1 MSKERPTSA
10 PANPASIR
18 TAETVAHRFFRQQT
32 DAASTKRNVRRWL
45 VGAVWA
51 GVLVPLLFYL
61 RFGTVN
67 SFGWGATVFF
77 VAYCILAAIGTY
89 FLVRP
94 EYHTPVA
101 VRHDWLDRIGA
112 FWLVACAFGPFF
124 GWVLTSVVSLSASN
138 WRWVYGG
145 RVGLCIGLPV
155 LTALPMLRYARGKGA
170 PIMLA
175 LLCGVTALSVW
186 SGWNTLQDLRA
197 GPTLRATT
205 KTWRTAQP
213 AEELYLPNTERMLTR
228 E

>member
-1 MSKERPTSA
+1 M
-10 PANPASIR
+10 
-18 TAETVAHRFFRQQT
+18 
-32 DAASTKRNVRRWL
+32 
-45 VGAVWA
+45 
-51 GVLVPLLFYL
+51 
-61 RFGTVN
+61 
-67 SFGWGATVFF
+67 
-77 VAYCILAAIGTY
+77 
-89 FLVRP
+89 
-94 EYHTPVA
+94 
-101 VRHDWLDRIGA
+101 
-112 FWLVACAFGPFF
+112 VACAFGPFF

-175 LLCGVTALSVW
+175 LLCGVTALPVW

-213 AEELYLPNTERMLTR
+213 AEELYLPNTERVLTR